1 MSERNTSSFP
11 PVGDPDRLDAIVRR
25 GRSLRR
31 RRQLGTAGAGVGGTL
46 AVVLAVVLVLGGG
59 GGTTDP
65 NIVANDPTS
74 STTTTTTTTTTPQ
87 MPPEL
92 TVSVNA
98 GPPATILVEDPA
110 QPVGDT
116 TKQCVTVTVFGP
128 LVEGVDP
135 ADQPVAGEGTQ
146 CAAGLSMNGS
156 AVLDIRSATAAAPGE
171 IQIDPVPGGAPDL
184 IGCAAVIERPP
195 LEDVTS
201 DAVAPGRST
210 FRISAPDLTPGEYR
224 LEVSAVSGLGDGC
237 YPEQPGFERENST
250 GGSGSIRLP

>member
-1 MSERNTSSFP
+1 MSERTTSSFP

-31 RRQLGTAGAGVGGTL
+31 RRQLGTAGAGVGATL
-46 AVVLAVVLVLGGG
+46 AVVLAVSLVLGGG

-65 NIVANDPTS
+65 NIVADDPTS
-74 STTTTTTTTTTPQ
+74 STTTTTTTTPP

-92 TVSVNA
+92 TVTVSS

-110 QPVGDT
+110 QPAGAT

-128 LVEGVDP
+128 LVDGGD
-135 ADQPVAGEGTQ
+135 AAAQPVAGEGTQ

-156 AVLDIRSATAAAPGE
+156 AVLEIGAATGAEPGGV
-171 IQIDPVPGGAPDL
+171 QIDPDPLTPTLV
-184 IGCAAVIERPP
+184 GCAAVVERPAP
-195 LEDVTS
+195 EDVNS

-210 FRISAPDLTPGEYR
+210 FRISAADLPPGEYR
-224 LEVSAVSGLGDGC
+224 VEVSAVSGLGDGC
-237 YPEQPGFERENST
+237 DPEQPGLERENSAQ
-250 GGSGSIRLP
+250 GSGSIHLP